1 MSGDEGKHKPWGKWL
16 AFVAIGLITI
26 SLISFTNSMD
36 DIENLVD
43 PEQNH
48 TAMIEPNAN
57 KIIKLQN
64 NRIYTML
71 RVVDNISNE
80 AEVDLEITDSE
91 NNQIR
96 INEPTWMQPQRTGSS
111 GKIIYDPIGTITL
124 VDSGDFNFK
133 NSNSTSTVYIVDDQ
147 SVDLQAFQQPGI
159 FIAFISCCFGLMILP
174 LSLIIHLFMNKKRG
188 DEKVVLQRMPTNR
201 IPTTEELFFI
211 QEGKMDPQNVKGFQH
226 TQSIPPPFTNM
237 KQKSPEE
244 KISKNQPLK
253 VEKKVDLD
261 NDDDNDWQSWDTG

>member
-1 MSGDEGKHKPWGKWL
+1 
-16 AFVAIGLITI
+16 
-26 SLISFTNSMD
+26 
-36 DIENLVD
+36 
-43 PEQNH
+43 
-48 TAMIEPNAN
+48 
-57 KIIKLQN
+57 
-64 NRIYTML
+64 
-71 RVVDNISNE
+71 
-80 AEVDLEITDSE
+80 
-91 NNQIR
+91 
-96 INEPTWMQPQRTGSS
+96 
-111 GKIIYDPIGTITL
+111 
-124 VDSGDFNFK
+124 
-133 NSNSTSTVYIVDDQ
+133 
-147 SVDLQAFQQPGI
+147 
-159 FIAFISCCFGLMILP
+159 
-174 LSLIIHLFMNKKRG
+174 MNKKRG